1 MVINIAVALLAH
13 QVLQLV
19 REIIFFTEI
28 IFGARIDYK
37 HETVLVSLYYTLF
50 SYFGT
55 VLMLLFAAE
64 AVNLF
69 VRIVLVFSEIKHY
82 VIKATLIA
90 WSEQQ
95 LYIIMFFSL

>member
-1 MVINIAVALLAH
+1 MVIIITVALLAH

-19 REIIFFTEI
+19 REIIIFTQLT
-28 IFGARIDYK
+28 FGARIE
-37 HETVLVSLYYTLF
+37 HVAVLLSLYFTLY

-90 WSEQQ
+90 WSKQQ
-95 LYIIMFFSL
+95 LYNYVFL